1 MGAVFGIAV
10 SSWQVAVRRRAHW
23 SRFRRVVAFRKQ
35 ERSKLVAVRS
45 YHDLIVWQKAVA
57 FSVLVYQTTKMFPS
71 AKQFGL
77 TNQLRRAAVSIPSNI
92 AEGHAQ
98 ESDGV
103 LTRYLNIAI
112 GSAAE
117 LDTQLLI
124 AHKIGYIDAE
134 NLSHIQQDLTEIVKL
149 LRGLLRSIRA
159 K

>member
-1 MGAVFGIAV
+1 MT
-10 SSWQVAVRRRAHW
+10 
-23 SRFRRVVAFRKQ
+23 
-35 ERSKLVAVRS
+35 VRS

-57 FSVLVYQTTKMFPS
+57 FSILIYQITKTFPS
-71 AKQFGL
+71 AEQFGL

-98 ESDGV
+98 DSDGV
-103 LTRYLNIAI
+103 LARHLNIAI

-124 AHKIGYIDAE
+124 AHKIGYIDADK
-134 NLSHIQQDLTEIVKL
+134 LLRIQQDLVEITKL
-149 LRGLLRSIRA
+149 LRGLLRSVRT

>member
-1 MGAVFGIAV
+1 
-10 SSWQVAVRRRAHW
+10 
-23 SRFRRVVAFRKQ
+23 
-35 ERSKLVAVRS
+35 VAVRS

-57 FSVLVYQTTKMFPS
+57 FSVLIYQATKMFLS
-71 AKQFGL
+71 VEQFGL

-92 AEGHAQ
+92 AEEHAQ

-103 LTRYLNIAI
+103 LARYLNIAI